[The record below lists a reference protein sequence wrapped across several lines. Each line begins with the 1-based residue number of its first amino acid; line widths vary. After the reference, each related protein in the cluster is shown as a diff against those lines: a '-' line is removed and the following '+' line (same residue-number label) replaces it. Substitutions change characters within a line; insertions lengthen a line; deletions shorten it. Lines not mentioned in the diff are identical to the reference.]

1 MMVTLVMLVTLVP
14 AVGVQLAVVEYLEL
28 LKSYLVLVVVIDQL
42 VLDDFLADTLVLQLA
57 LECSLSLVEDQAEWK
72 LLE

>member
-1 MMVTLVMLVTLVP
+1 MVTLVTLAL
-14 AVGVQLAVVEYLEL
+14 AVGVQLALVEYLEL
-28 LKSYLVLVVVIDQL
+28 LKSYLVLVVVIEQL
-42 VLDDFLADTLVLQLA
+42 VLDDLSADTLVLQLA

>member
-42 VLDDFLADTLVLQLA
+42 VLDDFLADTLVQQLA
-57 LECSLSLVEDQAEWK
+57 LECSLSLVVDQAV
-72 LLE
+72 

>member
-1 MMVTLVMLVTLVP
+1 MVTLVTLAP
-14 AVGVQLAVVEYLEL
+14 AVGVQLALVEYLEL
-28 LKSYLVLVVVIDQL
+28 LKSYLVLVVVIEQL
-42 VLDDFLADTLVLQLA
+42 VLDDLLADTLVLQLA

>member
-1 MMVTLVMLVTLVP
+1 MVTLVTLAL
-14 AVGVQLAVVEYLEL
+14 AVGVQLALVEYLEL

-57 LECSLSLVEDQAEWK
+57 LECSLSLVVDQAV
-72 LLE
+72 

>member
-1 MMVTLVMLVTLVP
+1 MVTLVTLAP
-14 AVGVQLAVVEYLEL
+14 AVGVQLALVEYLEL
-28 LKSYLVLVVVIDQL
+28 LKSYLVLVVVIEQL
-42 VLDDFLADTLVLQLA
+42 VLDDLSADTLVLQLA

>member
-1 MMVTLVMLVTLVP
+1 MMVTLGMLVTLVP

-28 LKSYLVLVVVIDQL
+28 LKSYLVLVVVIEQL
-42 VLDDFLADTLVLQLA
+42 VLDDLSADTLVLQLA

>member
-1 MMVTLVMLVTLVP
+1 MVTLVTLVP
-14 AVGVQLAVVEYLEL
+14 AVGVQLALVECLEL
-28 LKSYLVLVVVIDQL
+28 LKSYLVLVVVIEQL
-42 VLDDFLADTLVLQLA
+42 VLDDLLADTLVLQLA

>member
-14 AVGVQLAVVEYLEL
+14 AVEVQLAVVEYLEL

-42 VLDDFLADTLVLQLA
+42 VLDDFLADTLVQQLA
-57 LECSLSLVEDQAEWK
+57 LECSLSLVKDLAVWK

>member
-1 MMVTLVMLVTLVP
+1 MVTLVTLVP
-14 AVGVQLAVVEYLEL
+14 AVGVQLALVEYLEL
-28 LKSYLVLVVVIDQL
+28 LKSYLVLVVVIEQL
-42 VLDDFLADTLVLQLA
+42 VLDDLSADMLVLQLA

>member
-57 LECSLSLVEDQAEWK
+57 LECSLSLVEDLAVWK

>member
-1 MMVTLVMLVTLVP
+1 MTLEMLVTLVR
-14 AVGVQLAVVEYLEL
+14 AVGVQLALVEYLEL
-28 LKSYLVLVVVIDQL
+28 LKSYLVLVVVIEQL
-42 VLDDFLADTLVLQLA
+42 VLDDLLADTLVLQLA

>member
-28 LKSYLVLVVVIDQL
+28 LKSYLVLVVVFEQL
-42 VLDDFLADTLVLQLA
+42 VLDDFSADMLVLQLA
-57 LECSLSLVEDQAEWK
+57 LECSLSLAVDQAV
-72 LLE
+72 